1 MKTLTR
7 KEPET
12 RKAQA
17 VRFTRDVM
25 DDPEG
30 AAEIE
35 DESLES
41 YAERRRIQIRNPK
54 GVRLIP
60 VSFPVSVALWYC

>member
-7 KEPET
+7 KQPEA
-12 RKAQA
+12 RKGQA
-17 VRFTRDVM
+17 VRFTRDVL

-35 DESLES
+35 DESPES
-41 YAERRRIQIRNPK
+41 YGERRRIQIRK
-54 GVRLIP
+54 E
-60 VSFPVSVALWYC
+60 